1 MKYTERE
8 KDIIQTFYPE
18 HGAKGTKEILERCG
32 FNRSI
37 KGICHYASAHGL
49 TCKHAGGFK
58 VGSTPPNK
66 GKKMTPEIYEKCK
79 INFFKSGENHP
90 LIKPVGTIAFQ
101 GGDWRIKLETGK
113 WVFYH
118 RYLYEQTYGE
128 IPAGH
133 RIIFKDG
140 DKNNVTIDN
149 LLCVSESQL
158 RSMVRIRYNE
168 RIRQE
173 KAKQSAYRQMLRRKY
188 GSVIAALAAGEP
200 LFAMD

>member
-8 KDIIQTFYPE
+8 KEIIQTFYYE
-18 HGAKGTKEILERCG
+18 NGAKGTKEILERCG

-37 KGICHYASAHGL
+37 KGICH
-49 TCKHAGGFK
+49 
-58 VGSTPPNK
+58 
-66 GKKMTPEIYEKCK
+66 
-79 INFFKSGENHP
+79 
-90 LIKPVGTIAFQ
+90 
-101 GGDWRIKLETGK
+101 
-113 WVFYH
+113 
-118 RYLYEQTYGE
+118 
-128 IPAGH
+128 
-133 RIIFKDG
+133 
-140 DKNNVTIDN
+140 
-149 LLCVSESQL
+149 SESQL